1 MSWRDEIGPDE
12 HILRKLLKLIPGY
25 KGYRERELRRE
36 ADKLLRGR
44 LAQHLQD
51 THKQLTRLEQ
61 KLSAQNLFTPLA
73 DMQRLSRQLKR
84 LIDRL
89 EHAPYGYAGFLAAVQ
104 INEAELERLYQYDLA
119 LTENV
124 ESLAASAEA
133 LATAQPEQWEEA
145 LHALEEQ
152 IAAFSQ
158 LLDERSQAAIRMA
171 P

>member
-1 MSWRDEIGPDE
+1 MSGQDQIGPEE
-12 HILRKLLKLIPGY
+12 HPLRQLLKLIPGY

-36 ADKLLRGR
+36 ADKLLRVR
-44 LAQHLQD
+44 LAQRLQD

-61 KLSAQNLFTPLA
+61 KLSAQHFFAPLA
-73 DMQRLSRQLKR
+73 AMQRLSRQLQH
-84 LIDRL
+84 LSDRL

-124 ESLAASAEA
+124 ERLAASAQA
-133 LATAQPEQWEEA
+133 LAAAQPTQWEEA
-145 LHALEEQ
+145 LHDLEEQ
-152 IAAFSQ
+152 MAAFSD
-158 LLDERSQAAIRMA
+158 LLEKRRQAATQIA